1 MMASPQVREQ
11 AKKIMESCNKLQHMT
26 TDEAIRNELSKIKQY
41 CSSIENQI

>member
-1 MMASPQVREQ
+1 MASHQVKEQ
-11 AKKIMESCNKLQHMT
+11 AQKIVESCNKLQNMT